1 MNIAVQTPTDQ
12 LIRCFYKVYNA
23 LGYGFLERVYEKAL
37 VLELQRSGF
46 ACISQ
51 ASISVYYEQE
61 LVGEYFADIL
71 VNDEIILELKAVSAL
86 TNEHEAQLINYLKAT
101 PIELGFLFNFGPKPE
116 FKRKVFSNLN
126 KNLF

>member
-37 VLELQRSGF
+37 ILELQRSGF
-46 ACISQ
+46 VCISQ
-51 ASISVYYEQE
+51 APISVYYEQE

-71 VNDEIILELKAVSAL
+71 VNDEIILELKAVSTL